1 MSVCTLDQISAA
13 LDTSDVSVKDQG
25 GDGRHVR
32 CVAPVASVLSVDS
45 PVLRIAH
52 QPGHPLA
59 PCLSIDVVSPM
70 FEGKSA
76 VDRQRMVY
84 KAIWQEL
91 QETVHAVD
99 SMTTRA
105 PSEV

>member
-1 MSVCTLDQISAA
+1 MT
-13 LDTSDVSVKDQG
+13 DQG

-32 CVAPVASVLSVDS
+32 RVAAPRAA
-45 PVLRIAH
+45 LRSRDAAEY
-52 QPGHPLA
+52 GR
-59 PCLSIDVVSPM
+59 SIDVVAAA

-84 KAIWQEL
+84 KGSCDCLLRSRLLSPRFLSFLSAAIWMEL

-99 SMTTRA
+99 SMTTKTPA
-105 PSEV
+105 EVAK

>member
-1 MSVCTLDQISAA
+1 MCPSFDKPL
-13 LDTSDVSVKDQG
+13 TSPSL
-25 GDGRHVR
+25 VR
-32 CVAPVASVLSVDS
+32 PLS
-45 PVLRIAH
+45 
-52 QPGHPLA
+52 
-59 PCLSIDVVSPM
+59 SIDVVSPL

>member
-1 MSVCTLDQISAA
+1 
-13 LDTSDVSVKDQG
+13 
-25 GDGRHVR
+25 
-32 CVAPVASVLSVDS
+32 
-45 PVLRIAH
+45 
-52 QPGHPLA
+52 
-59 PCLSIDVVSPM
+59 M

-99 SMTTRA
+99 AMTTKTPA
-105 PSEV
+105 EAGKA